1 MQQTDYKVFTTD
13 IRVTAVTAT
22 LKVYS
27 DDN

>member
-1 MQQTDYKVFTTD
+1 MQPADYKVFTTD

-27 DDN
+27 EGN